1 MAVQKSNQAVL
12 IRHIQ
17 MFVTGDQTCL
27 PHQTV
32 EEQSVTHCFIET
44 VVVARMRGE
53 SCDRYWGW
61 GSVLKE
67 TGSDQIVGAATC
79 YRLACLSAVCCRL
92 VLFCLCNH
100 FTYSNIHLCLYLL
113 FQRPLTEFH
122 WVARV
127 VSIQYKQELWLC
139 ALKDTSLDMMY
150 SCFTYPCFT
159 GTSVWWFPLHT
170 FESCWYMCSSS
181 FYFVSIVLFHCCLC
195 PLNLLIRHLI
205 VIEVGGFN
213 PGSHCHVCCL
223 EDILYSSI
231 LLTFF

>member
-1 MAVQKSNQAVL
+1 MVVQKSNQAVL

-32 EEQSVTHCFIET
+32 EEQSVTRCFIET
-44 VVVARMRGE
+44 VVVAQMRGE

-61 GSVLKE
+61 GSVLKD

-113 FQRPLTEFH
+113 FQRLLTEFH

-150 SCFTYPCFT
+150 SCFIYPCFT
-159 GTSVWWFPLHT
+159 GTSVWWFPWHT
-170 FESCWYMCSSS
+170 FESC
-181 FYFVSIVLFHCCLC
+181 
-195 PLNLLIRHLI
+195 
-205 VIEVGGFN
+205 
-213 PGSHCHVCCL
+213 
-223 EDILYSSI
+223 
-231 LLTFF
+231 